1 MFLHLGRILFA
12 GVIFLFFAG
21 CTDQRSENAAHSKPG
36 PAESSASDSSNPFA
50 LMSLRERDAI
60 REQLA
65 NEGRYDCC
73 VKPGCTA
80 CIADRNECTCQ
91 MDIRNKDPI
100 CGECL
105 VGYREGRGKLK
116 LVSIVELERIRKEKQ
131 QAD

>member
-1 MFLHLGRILFA
+1 MFLRIERILIA
-12 GVIFLFFAG
+12 GVLFLFFAG
-21 CTDQRSENAAHSKPG
+21 CADQRSENSSHSKPG
-36 PAESSASDSSNPFA
+36 PGESTPPDSSDPFA
-50 LMSLRERDAI
+50 LMSIEERDAI
-60 REQLA
+60 REQLM

-105 VGYREGRGKLK
+105 AGFKDGRGKLK
-116 LVSIVELERIRKEKQ
+116 LVSIVELERIRREKQ
-131 QAD
+131 RPD